1 MKGGEQSIIDPST
14 AGSIIALM
22 ENHNTTPSKIWLL
35 LGVSTFGMLVFA
47 TLYFFNPK
55 TVNVVQTVPNNVTNV
70 VVNTVTNE
78 VVKEVEKIVKVPAA
92 IPEEYIRA
100 KYTVSNFDNADPI
113 IYGQLLFG
121 MKDVQVIYTLS
132 DIVKKVVSEDE
143 VKSKFE
149 LTLRRNNI
157 TISPN
162 SSNQVVVNVAGFWG
176 VPPISEAILT
186 HDISVDVCEYQTLR
200 RGEQI
205 HKAFISV
212 WHRNFYGFV
221 GRDNANK
228 YLLENVEKQAEIF
241 ANDFLSAN
249 PKPQ

>member
-1 MKGGEQSIIDPST
+1 MVDRCLER
-14 AGSIIALM
+14 SIIALM
-22 ENHNTTPSKIWLL
+22 ENPNTTAAKLWFL
-35 LGVSTFGMLVFA
+35 LGISTLGLLIFA
-47 TLYFFNPK
+47 GLYFFNPK
-55 TVNVVQTVPNNVTNV
+55 TVTVIQTVPNNVTNV

-78 VVKEVEKIVKVPAA
+78 VIKEVEKIVKVPAA
-92 IPEEYIRA
+92 IPEDYIRA

-113 IYGQLLFG
+113 IYGQPLFG

-132 DIVKKVVSEDE
+132 DIVKKVVSADE

-157 TISPN
+157 TINPN
-162 SSNQVVVNVAGFWG
+162 SSNQVVVNVGGFWG

-249 PKPQ
+249 PKP